1 MTSRTSLAGAPR
13 GRAAAPTPVR
23 GAATHPIRAV
33 IFDLDGT
40 LIDTAGEIAFALER
54 TFAEL
59 GLPAL
64 PQAAVV
70 DLIGRGIQAL
80 VRRALQQSGA
90 GDESTYERA
99 LARFETHYADVVAT
113 SATLFPGVGEGIE
126 SLAARG
132 VPMAVVTNKLRWFSE
147 RLLAR
152 LQLAER
158 FVALVAGDDGL
169 PRKPDGA
176 MLRAACNAM
185 GTRVEETLMLGDSDN
200 DVRAARHAGCPVW
213 CVPYGYNEGRPA
225 ASLACDRVV
234 ESVSEAAE
242 LILAG

>member
-1 MTSRTSLAGAPR
+1 MR
-13 GRAAAPTPVR
+13 GVP
-23 GAATHPIRAV
+23 THPIRAV

-40 LIDTAGEIAFALER
+40 LVDTAGEIALALER
-54 TFAEL
+54 TFTEL
-59 GLPAL
+59 GLPVL

-80 VRRALQQSGA
+80 VRRALQQWGA
-90 GDESTYERA
+90 AAESAFEPA
-99 LARFETHYADVVAT
+99 LARFEAHYADVVAT
-113 SATLFPGVGEGIE
+113 SATLFPGVREGIE
-126 SLAARG
+126 SLAANS

-147 RLLAR
+147 RLLER

-169 PRKPDGA
+169 ARKPDGA

-185 GTRVEETLMLGDSDN
+185 GTRVEETVMLGDSAN
-200 DVRAARHAGCPVW
+200 DVLAARHAGCPVW
-213 CVPYGYNEGRPA
+213 CVPYGYNEGRPV

-234 ESVSEAAE
+234 DSVREAAE